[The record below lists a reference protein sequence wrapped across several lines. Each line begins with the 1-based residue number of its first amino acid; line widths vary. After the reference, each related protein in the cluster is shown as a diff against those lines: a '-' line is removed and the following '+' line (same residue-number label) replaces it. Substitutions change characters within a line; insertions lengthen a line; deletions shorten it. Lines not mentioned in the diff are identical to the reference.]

1 MGEAWWQEREVSG
14 HMTPTVR
21 MPSKMDA
28 GAQHVFSLSSLGSQL
43 LEGCRHIDRE
53 SSCSLNPV

>member
-1 MGEAWWQEREVSG
+1 MSG
-14 HMTPTVR
+14 HMTSIVR

-28 GAQHVFSLSSLGSQL
+28 GAQLVFSLFSQGCQL